1 MSDTAMATP
10 LDFDYED
17 PRADPYPTYARLRAQ
32 SPVAR
37 VRGPRMWNQAYLITR
52 YEDVLSLLKDP
63 RFSTEMHH
71 RFKSADNP
79 FPWWLRMIAQRFN
92 VFGNNMLGMDDPGHA
107 RLRNLVQKAF
117 TPALV
122 QNLHSRIEQITEELL
137 DRMQGKREID
147 LIADFALPLPMTV
160 ISEMLGVPEQERMR
174 FRHYAKDIVH
184 FRGGTWGVLRRVLN
198 RGRMVRYFHGLID
211 YRRKNPDGQLISLLV
226 QAEQAG
232 DRLSAQELVAMVFLL
247 LFAGHETTVN
257 LIGNGMLALLDHPD
271 QLAMLRDRPE
281 LVRTAVEEL
290 LRFTNPVEHG
300 MPRVTLAEVE
310 IQGVKIPPYSLVLA
324 MLSAANRDPEIFA
337 NPETLDITRDPN
349 RHLAFGIGIHYC
361 LGAPLARMEG
371 AIAFNA
377 LLRRFPN
384 LQLAV
389 PRDQIRWRPPSLVRG
404 LEALPV
410 RLNG

>member
-1 MSDTAMATP
+1 MSDAAMVTP

-17 PRADPYPTYARLRAQ
+17 PRADPYPIYARLREE

-37 VRGPRMWNQAYLITR
+37 VRGPRIWNQAYLVTR
-52 YEDVLSLLKDP
+52 YDDVLFALKDP
-63 RFSTEMHH
+63 RFSTEMRR
-71 RFKSADNP
+71 RFESGDSG

-92 VFGNNMLGMDDPGHA
+92 VFGDNMLGMDDPGHA

-122 QNLHSRIEQITEELL
+122 QNLNARIEQITEELL
-137 DRMQGKREID
+137 DRMQDQGEAD

-174 FRHYAKDIVH
+174 FRRYARDIVQ
-184 FRGGTWGVLRRVLN
+184 FRGGTWAVLRRVLN
-198 RGRMVRYFHGLID
+198 RGRMVRYFHSLID

-226 QAEQAG
+226 QAEQSG
-232 DRLSAQELVAMVFLL
+232 DRLTGKELVAMVFLL

-271 QLAMLRDRPE
+271 QLALLRDRPD
-281 LVRTAVEEL
+281 LARTAVEEL

-300 MPRVTLAEVE
+300 MPRVTLEEVE
-310 IQGVKIPPYSLVLA
+310 IRGIKIPPYSLVLA
-324 MLSAANRDPEIFA
+324 MLSAANRDPAMFG

-361 LGAPLARMEG
+361 LGAPLARLEG
-371 AIAFNA
+371 AVAFNA

-384 LQLAV
+384 LQVAV